1 MGYTANDIRNICL
14 LGHGGDGKSALC
26 ESMLFTTKAI
36 TRLGKR
42 ADGTTVSDFDDEEKK
57 RQYSISSS
65 VIPVEYSKC
74 KINVIDN
81 PGYFDFAGQIVQS
94 LRVADAGLICL
105 TAKSGIGVGT
115 EKGWKY
121 LAKAGL
127 PAMFYVSKLDEEHAN
142 FFNVLDSLREMFG
155 ASVIPFT
162 FPIMQ
167 GETAVGLVDLIEKK
181 AYDANGKEIALPADA
196 NDRIEEY
203 MAELNEQ
210 VADKE
215 WLKMSD
221 IDAVLPLTPQE
232 KNSQAVVVEGEDY
245 YKTFESIYYGDA
257 DMESTL
263 QDLTDRYN
271 AAYQKGISDGI
282 GEEVKIEGY
291 DPLNP

>member
-1 MGYTANDIRNICL
+1 MKNYQADSIRNIAV
-14 LGHGGDGKSALC
+14 LGHGGEGKTTLTEA
-26 ESMLFTTKAI
+26 MLFNAGLLD
-36 TRLGKR
+36 RMGKVD
-42 ADGTTVSDFDDEEKK
+42 DGTTVSDFDDEEKK

-167 GETAVGLVDLIEKK
+167 S
-181 AYDANGKEIALPADA
+181 
-196 NDRIEEY
+196 R
-203 MAELNEQ
+203 
-210 VADKE
+210 
-215 WLKMSD
+215 
-221 IDAVLPLTPQE
+221 
-232 KNSQAVVVEGEDY
+232 
-245 YKTFESIYYGDA
+245 
-257 DMESTL
+257 
-263 QDLTDRYN
+263 
-271 AAYQKGISDGI
+271 
-282 GEEVKIEGY
+282 
-291 DPLNP
+291 

>member
-121 LAKAGL
+121 LQKAGL
-127 PAMFYVSKLDEEHAN
+127 PAMFYISKLDEEHAN
-142 FFNVLDSLREMFG
+142 FFNVFDSLREMFG
-155 ASVIPFT
+155 ASVIPMALLT
-162 FPIMQ
+162 FNSTYSTQYELLFAGI
-167 GETAVGLVDLIEKK
+167 LVT
-181 AYDANGKEIALPADA
+181 G
-196 NDRIEEY
+196 
-203 MAELNEQ
+203 
-210 VADKE
+210 
-215 WLKMSD
+215 
-221 IDAVLPLTPQE
+221 LPLVIAYLFCQ
-232 KNSQAVVVEGEDY
+232 KYFAQA
-245 YKTFESIYYGDA
+245 
-257 DMESTL
+257 
-263 QDLTDRYN
+263 LTGSV
-271 AAYQKGISDGI
+271 KG
-282 GEEVKIEGY
+282 
-291 DPLNP
+291 